1 MYFLKYNIK
10 FNSYMLSY
18 YYDISTSMFQS
29 TDIES
34 GYTLYT
40 ALTILPVYFLLN
52 IYHIIL
58 YSLIT

>member
-1 MYFLKYNIK
+1 
-10 FNSYMLSY
+10 MLSY

-40 ALTILPVYFLLN
+40 LTIYFQFLS
-52 IYHIIL
+52 Y
-58 YSLIT
+58 